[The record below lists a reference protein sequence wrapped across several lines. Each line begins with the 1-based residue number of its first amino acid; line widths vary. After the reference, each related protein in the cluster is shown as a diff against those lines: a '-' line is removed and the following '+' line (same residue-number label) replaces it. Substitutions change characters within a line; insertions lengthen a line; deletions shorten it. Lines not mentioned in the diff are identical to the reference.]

1 MTIKEYDALNS
12 LAEKI
17 NDQQTEKDITYLN
30 ANAEEIGA
38 SLVREQFKAR
48 HKNHRKDEQKVK
60 EEAVEPENFS
70 SMDDQAQP
78 LGEWQAVASKY
89 VL

>member
-1 MTIKEYDALNS
+1 MTLKQYGELNT

-17 NDQQTEKDITYLN
+17 NEQQTEKNVTYMTKN
-30 ANAEEIGA
+30 AVEIGA

-48 HKNHRKDEQKVK
+48 HKKHRENADKIK
-60 EEAVEPENFS
+60 EETVEPENFS

-78 LGEWQAVASKY
+78 LGRWQAVAPKY
-89 VL
+89 V